1 MSAILEVVELATQS
15 ASSAATLIVAYATW
29 RQQSSGRQ
37 PPGEAVQTRDEPGP
51 APPSSRRISFAARL
65 TGDSARYAEEWAA
78 EWHDLPRR
86 PRRIRAIYLTRISAR
101 AIPIGVT
108 AWSRKRRKA

>member
-1 MSAILEVVELATQS
+1 MSALLEVVEFATES
-15 ASSAATLIVAYATW
+15 GSSAALVVAYPWW
-29 RQQSSGRQ
+29 RRHGDGARVSDLAVKTQDEARSA
-37 PPGEAVQTRDEPGP
+37 PPG
-51 APPSSRRISFAARL
+51 SRRISFAARL

-101 AIPIGVT
+101 AIPIGVI
-108 AWSRKRRKA
+108 ARSRKRRKA

>member
-1 MSAILEVVELATQS
+1 MSAILEAVEVATQG
-15 ASSAATLIVAYATW
+15 ASSTATLAAAYAAW
-29 RQQSSGRQ
+29 KRQRN
-37 PPGEAVQTRDEPGP
+37 GEHPSVVAVQTQGEARS
-51 APPSSRRISFAARL
+51 ATPSSRSISLAARL

-86 PRRIRAIYLTRISAR
+86 PRRIRAMYLARISTR
-101 AIPIGVT
+101 AIPIGVI